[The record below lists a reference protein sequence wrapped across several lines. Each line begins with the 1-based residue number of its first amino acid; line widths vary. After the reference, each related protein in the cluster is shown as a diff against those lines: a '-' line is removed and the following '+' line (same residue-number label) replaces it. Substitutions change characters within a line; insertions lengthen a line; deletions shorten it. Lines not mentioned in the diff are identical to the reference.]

1 MMRLLDRK
9 VWREIRSQKFRS
21 ILITSIVAVTIALII
36 GMRSGDTMVLATYE
50 ENLKLNNVADGRFSF
65 TAPVLQA
72 NVSAIKQDSYF
83 LDQNHIADIEGR
95 LMIYSEI
102 TYRGEKFP
110 SIIIGVEYPNTI
122 NRVYI
127 ESIQEGFNNNAEL
140 LNGTSNC
147 IIESRFAGSLLGQ
160 SVSLGDNVSVQLGAA
175 QRNFTVQAVGQ
186 DTDQVYVVDPVSGM
200 TLMGQM
206 PIIWV
211 DLSELQE
218 TLFGGFPVVN
228 QILFTVEKR
237 LDKPMINHAAQ
248 SLTQKFI
255 SQNID
260 ISTATFTI
268 FDETEDRTFFDADAG
283 SMDKMGAIFGIIGLI
298 MCCVAIYNTISRLV
312 QAQRKNIGLYMSMGA
327 EPSTIILHY
336 VKITM
341 ILSLIGGLVGIPLGH
356 FFATG
361 MTKLIARFFPFQT
374 FVFPIVWQEY
384 VVSALITIAICII
397 FSAISAFPITKIT
410 PREAMSAVFNRI
422 KSVKSTLSEKLL
434 SWIPLFHPLHMR
446 IPIREI
452 FLWKR
457 KSLITVLAIT
467 TSMIMMV
474 NSLAM
479 VANMYTGIE
488 NNYSVYNKADYN
500 VLLQNPIPQSEISQF
515 LQSLPDDP
523 IKDYE
528 MKISVYSPLY
538 VQNESKGSL
547 IIECYQENSTL
558 RNVNV
563 VEGSVDALKDTTA
576 HSILL
581 GGAIAE
587 KYGISIGDKIQI
599 GLFENITVEVVG
611 LVGELV
617 DYSAFWSIEAF
628 YSENVSTKFGIM
640 QDMVNGFMFD
650 PVADA
655 DINNLRDEIED
666 NFAVAQWANV
676 EQARQSVM
684 SLMQSMM
691 SILILFILV
700 GMFIGVLFSF
710 NTMYMGLISRENDFL
725 AFKAMGTNPRYFSK
739 MIFWENAI
747 LSLFSLILTVP
758 VGYFAYWQSMNYLM
772 GDRFYMPLSIPWYT
786 WPFVF
791 LLSLVSIGLATRRL
805 TKRIKKLDLANE
817 LRVRI
822 VS

>member
-1 MMRLLDRK
+1 
-9 VWREIRSQKFRS
+9 
-21 ILITSIVAVTIALII
+21 
-36 GMRSGDTMVLATYE
+36 
-50 ENLKLNNVADGRFSF
+50 KLNHVADGRFTF
-65 TAPVLQA
+65 TAPVMQT
-72 NVSAIKQDSYF
+72 NISTIKQDSLF
-83 LDQNHIADIEGR
+83 LEQNHIADIEGR
-95 LMIYSEI
+95 LVIYSEI
-102 TYRGEKFP
+102 TYKGEKFP
-110 SIIIGVEYPNTI
+110 SIIIGVEYPNSI
-122 NRVYI
+122 NQVYL
-127 ESIQEGFNNNAEL
+127 ESIQDGQSNSAEL
-140 LNGTSNC
+140 LNGTTNC

-160 SVSLGDNVSVQLGAA
+160 SVNLGDNVSIQLGNTE
-175 QRNFTVQAVGQ
+175 RDFTVMAVGQ
-186 DTDQVYVVDPVSGM
+186 DTDFTYVVDPVSGM

-206 PIIWV
+206 PVIWV

-218 TLFGGFPVVN
+218 ILFAGFPVVN
-228 QILFTVEKR
+228 EILFTVEER
-237 LDKPMINHAAQ
+237 LNKPMINHASQ
-248 SLTQKFI
+248 SLTQRLI

-283 SMDKMGAIFGIIGLI
+283 SMDKMGAIFGVIGLI

-327 EPSTIILHY
+327 EPSTIIMHY

-341 ILSLIGGLVGIPLGH
+341 ILSLIGGLIGIPLGH

-361 MTKLIARFFPFQT
+361 MTKLMARFFPFQT
-374 FVFPIVWQEY
+374 FVFPIEWQEY
-384 VVSALITIAICII
+384 IFSALITIVICII
-397 FSAISAFPITKIT
+397 FSTLSAFPITKIT

-422 KSVKSTLSEKLL
+422 KSVKSTLSEKFL
-434 SWIPLFHPLHMR
+434 SWNPLFHPIHMR

-452 FLWKR
+452 FLRKR

-479 VANMYTGIE
+479 VANIYTGID

-500 VLLQNPIPQSEISQF
+500 VILQNPIPQSNISQF
-515 LQSLPDDP
+515 IQSLPDEP
-523 IKDYE
+523 ISDYE
-528 MKISVYSPLY
+528 MKLSVYSPLY
-538 VQNESKGSL
+538 FENESKGTL

-563 VEGSVDALKDTTA
+563 VKGSINSLKQTTPN
-576 HSILL
+576 SILL

-587 KYGISIGDKIQI
+587 KYGISVGDKIQI
-599 GLFENITVEVVG
+599 GLFDNITVEVVG
-611 LVGELV
+611 LVGEMI

-628 YSENVSTKFGIM
+628 YSENISTKFGIM
-640 QDMVNGFMFD
+640 PNMVNGFMFD
-650 PVADA
+650 LKTDVNVTE
-655 DINNLRDEIED
+655 IRNQIESNLS
-666 NFAVAQWANV
+666 VAQWADV
-676 EQARQSVM
+676 KQARQSVM

-691 SILILFILV
+691 SILILFIMV

-710 NTMYMGLISRENDFL
+710 NTMYMGLISRESDFL

-747 LSLFSLILTVP
+747 LSLFSLILTIP
-758 VGYFAYWQSMNYLM
+758 VGYYAYWQSMDYLM

-786 WPFVF
+786 WPAVL

-805 TKRIKKLDLANE
+805 TKRIRKLDLANE
-817 LRVRI
+817 LRTRM